1 MRFDA
6 VSLASLVNWS
16 VCASLGLVT
25 AACGSNGSSSGNPCD
40 IVPTPA
46 TCNVSC
52 SPEPGAPNTCPDGL
66 YCNPDGKCYAQCT
79 AGGGGECGDGYSC
92 TDDGRCQPDQQ
103 IPPDGPECPRVN
115 FTAKPVTPSILLLID
130 RSDSMLFDFGGMTRW
145 AAMRTAL
152 VDAANGVVTQLQ
164 GKAYFGAM
172 IYYTVREPNPVCP
185 LLTTLPRALNNADSI
200 RQALA
205 TDPTYSW
212 TPTAKSLHAAAD
224 TFTANPP
231 PAGSP
236 KFIVLATDGFP
247 SDCDGPGP
255 QEKLRTVEEAQRAY
269 NMGIRVIPLS
279 VADAIDDEHLQE
291 VANAGAGVTAGM
303 PNAPLYRG
311 NTPADLK
318 ADFDAI
324 IRGVVSC
331 DVTVNGSVT
340 QEQASYAEVLLN
352 GRPIQFNVDW
362 QLIGD
367 RTIRLLGTSC
377 SELKSSPNPTV
388 NGTFP
393 CGVVIE

>member
-1 MRFDA
+1 MRSPGA
-6 VSLASLVNWS
+6 VSLASS
-16 VCASLGLVT
+16 GSLALLLIA
-25 AACGSNGSSSGNPCD
+25 AACGSNGSSSGSPCD

-46 TCNVSC
+46 ACDVSC

-66 YCNPDGKCYAQCT
+66 YCNPDGKCYAQCSQD
-79 AGGGGECGDGYSC
+79 GDQCGIGYSC
-92 TDDGRCQPDQQ
+92 TDDGRCQPDGT
-103 IPPDGPECPRVN
+103 PTPDAPECPAVN

-130 RSDSMLFDFGGMTRW
+130 RSDSMLFDFGGITRW

-152 VDAANGVVTQLQ
+152 VDPANGVVTQLQ

-172 IYYTVREPNPVCP
+172 IYYTEHEPNPVCP
-185 LLTTLPRALNNADSI
+185 LLTTHARALNNADVI
-200 RQALA
+200 RQAMA

-224 TFTANPP
+224 TFTATPA

-255 QEKLRTVEEAQRAY
+255 QEKVRTVEEAQRAF

-340 QEQASYAEVLLN
+340 QDQAALAEVLLN
-352 GRPIQFNVDW
+352 GRPIRFNADW
-362 QLIGD
+362 QLVGD
-367 RTIRLLGTSC
+367 HTIRLLGASC
-377 SELKSSPNPTV
+377 TELKGAPNPTV

-393 CGVVIE
+393 CGTVIE